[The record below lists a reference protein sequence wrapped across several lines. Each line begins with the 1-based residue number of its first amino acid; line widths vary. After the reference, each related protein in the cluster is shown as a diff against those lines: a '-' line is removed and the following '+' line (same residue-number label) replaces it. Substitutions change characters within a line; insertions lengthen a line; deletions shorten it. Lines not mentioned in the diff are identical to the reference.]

1 MWSMFEDRMKARLRS
16 DATIRARVKQ
26 IEARVANGST
36 APALA
41 AEQIADL
48 LR

>member
-16 DATIRARVKQ
+16 DVTIRAKVKQ

-36 APALA
+36 SPALA
-41 AEQIADL
+41 AEQVADL